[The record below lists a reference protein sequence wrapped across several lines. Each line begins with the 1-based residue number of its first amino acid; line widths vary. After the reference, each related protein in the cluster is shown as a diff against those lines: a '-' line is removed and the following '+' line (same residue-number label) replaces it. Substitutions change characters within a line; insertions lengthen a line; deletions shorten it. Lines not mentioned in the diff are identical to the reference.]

1 MLRPAGRAFCA
12 AALLLMLAG
21 CTSQQPGP
29 GSVPSSTASSGAA
42 GGATPASTAPTSLA
56 PSASAGSATS
66 LQAATTPAKPASTP
80 KPSGFDFSARSLDD
94 PTSLWVVVDKRRPLR
109 PRTYVPPDLVTP
121 QVPHTNVP
129 QLRKVAATALVTMF
143 AAAKRDGV
151 TLYSLSAYRSYA
163 TQKSIFDRNLASL
176 GRATTLNLT
185 AKPGYS
191 EHQTGLADDLG
202 DGSSCDLQVCFE
214 SHRAAKWLA
223 ANSWR
228 YGWVLRYP
236 LGYTRITGIQTEPW
250 HFRYI
255 GTPAATEMHRTG
267 VKTLE
272 QFFGLPASPDY

>member
-1 MLRPAGRAFCA
+1 MTARLASTA
-12 AALLLMLAG
+12 AATALVAVLAG
-21 CTSQQPGP
+21 CSLAQPAA
-29 GSVPSSTASSGAA
+29 PSAPT
-42 GGATPASTAPTSLA
+42 GATPT
-56 PSASAGSATS
+56 SASAGAAPTTQPVTASSRPIAT
-66 LQAATTPAKPASTP
+66 APTATP
-80 KPSGFDFSARSLDD
+80 GFDRTAHSLDA
-94 PTSLWVVVDKRRPLR
+94 PTSIWVVVDKQRPLK

-121 QVPHTNVP
+121 KVPHTNAP
-129 QLRKVAATALVTMF
+129 QLRKVAAGALVTMF

-202 DGSSCDLQVCFE
+202 DGSSCDLRVCFE
-214 SHRAAKWLA
+214 SHPAARWLA
-223 ANSWR
+223 KHSWR

-255 GTPAATEMHRTG
+255 GKPAAKEMHRTG

-272 QFFGLPASPDY
+272 QFFRLPPSPHY